1 MPQLLT
7 VSRAARLVGLSRGAV
22 QRKIQ
27 EGELRT
33 FEGLV
38 KPADLLSVFPDI
50 QLDPDKEFD
59 RVMKIKANAY
69 GKRIAD
75 RILPDAEVLSAR
87 LWEVSQE
94 LASAKTALKRYRT
107 VFQQLGKKLEDES
120 LNHKD
125 GNKET
130 ASSLRKWLSAAM
142 EKEQS
147 SLLSI
152 EPLLLQDSL
161 LSIMSAHVHLQPSGH
176 EFFVEGQDSI
186 LEAALHSGLNPD
198 YRCSNGNCG
207 ACKARIVSGEVKKIR
222 NHDFV
227 ISEADKGR
235 GYALLCCNT
244 AVTDLVI
251 EVPEAS
257 RAEDIPQQKIK
268 AQVKGIEH
276 LTDDTLLLSLKTPRT
291 ERLRFLAGQFTK
303 LAIGN
308 NRATF
313 PIASCPC
320 DDRNIQFY
328 IHESENNSFSDYAF
342 KKLKRDDKITIEG
355 PFGDYV
361 FNEDS
366 PRSLIFVAWDE
377 GYAPINSLIEHA
389 MALEVAEHMHLYRV
403 ASQGNKRFHDNQC
416 RAWADAID
424 NFHYDAFT
432 STRKERDSLNH
443 IFRQHK
449 RLDDYDIYIAGPE
462 VAINSA
468 RQLLDNRAFPPD
480 QIFTQIV

>member
-1 MPQLLT
+1 MPQLLS

-27 EGELRT
+27 DGELRT

-38 KPADLLSVFPDI
+38 RPADLLSVFPDA

-59 RVMKIKANAY
+59 RVMKIQANAF

-87 LWEVSQE
+87 LRKMGQE

-107 VFQQLGKKLEDES
+107 VFQQLGNKLEDES

-125 GNKET
+125 SNKET

-142 EKEQS
+142 KKEQS
-147 SLLSI
+147 SFQSI

-186 LEAALHSGLNPD
+186 LEAALRSGLNPD

-207 ACKARIVSGEVKKIR
+207 ACKARIVSGEVRKTR
-222 NHDFV
+222 NHDYV
-227 ISEADKGR
+227 IGEADKIN
-235 GYALLCCNT
+235 GYVLLCCNT
-244 AVTDLVI
+244 AVTDLVV
-251 EVPEAS
+251 EVPEA
-257 RAEDIPQQKIK
+257 RDAEDIPLQKIK
-268 AQVKGIEH
+268 AQVQGAES

-291 ERLRFLAGQFTK
+291 NRLRFLAGQSAK
-303 LAIGN
+303 LTARDN
-308 NRATF
+308 NATF

-328 IHESENNSFSDYAF
+328 IHKSENDPFSDYVF
-342 KKLKRDDKITIEG
+342 KKLQRDDKITIEG

-403 ASQGNKRFHDNQC
+403 VSPDKSHFHDNQC

-432 STRKERDSLNH
+432 SARKERDSLNH

-449 RLDDYDIYIAGPE
+449 KLDDYDIYIAGPGA
-462 VAINSA
+462 AINSA
-468 RQLLDNRAFPPD
+468 RQLLDNRAFPSD